1 MGFGKTQAHCGSGR
15 VAQALVF
22 EKGRKV
28 TLFELEQS
36 LPSGFHDAHVH
47 GFSVDYVKREAT
59 ITLDVLVGVPEG
71 KTDFERETY
80 RKALLKLSGLEYL
93 VIDAPDSRYQYAKPG
108 TLWIDAGPLESAKLN
123 SKIKLPSLQ
132 SKNAF
137 AYLFFVQDW
146 NSFFY
151 IAATDSSLEWLSEP
165 FMPND

>member
-1 MGFGKTQAHCGSGR
+1 M
-15 VAQALVF
+15 
-22 EKGRKV
+22 
-28 TLFELEQS
+28 TLFELEHS
-36 LPSGFHDAHVH
+36 LPNGFHDAHIH
-47 GFSVDYVKREAT
+47 NFSIDYVKREAT

-71 KTDFERETY
+71 KTEFERAAY
-80 RKALLKLSGLEYL
+80 RKCLLKLSGLEYF
-93 VIDAPDSRYQYAKPG
+93 VIDPPDSSYQYAKPG
-108 TLWIDAGPLESAKLN
+108 TLWIDAGPLGSAELT

-146 NSFFY
+146 NSSFY